1 MMAAPAT
8 FSHAH
13 VDLYV
18 LKCWAPNEAI
28 FARKAARGGVCR
40 YREQFGFARVHV
52 RRERHERVT
61 QLRDRFLVFRQNGAY
76 AKTEYNDENKRSNH
90 VGKIGEEL
98 SVNYT
103 KITDV
108 FDDTSLML
116 D

>member
-1 MMAAPAT
+1 M
-8 FSHAH
+8 
-13 VDLYV
+13 
-18 LKCWAPNEAI
+18 
-28 FARKAARGGVCR
+28 CR

-76 AKTEYNDENKRSNH
+76 KAECNDENKRSNH

-108 FDDTSLML
+108 FDDTSLMF